1 MRAYI
6 DARRDKDTPPAFEA
20 PGNIVFLTVDKA
32 SGAVVPPDTPG
43 AISEAF
49 ISGTQPG
56 AASAF
61 AR

>member
-6 DARRDKDTPPAFEA
+6 NGRTDPPAFEP
-20 PGNIVFLTVDKA
+20 PGNIVFVTVDQQT
-32 SGAVVPPDTPG
+32 GQPVPPDTPG

-56 AASAF
+56 F
-61 AR
+61 GR